1 MGENSLDHDGY
12 SAKREMRRPEGI
24 YTVRLAGGL
33 HPTMMIFSSGDAAG
47 HVSWIQSGR
56 FLRTN
61 MGLVRVADRLRAF
74 WYGNV
79 P

>member
-33 HPTMMIFSSGDAAG
+33 HPTMMIFSSCHAPGLVARVEA
-47 HVSWIQSGR
+47 GR
-56 FLRTN
+56 FLRTS
-61 MGLVRVADRLRAF
+61 MGLVRVVDRLRAF
-74 WYGNV
+74 WYGSV